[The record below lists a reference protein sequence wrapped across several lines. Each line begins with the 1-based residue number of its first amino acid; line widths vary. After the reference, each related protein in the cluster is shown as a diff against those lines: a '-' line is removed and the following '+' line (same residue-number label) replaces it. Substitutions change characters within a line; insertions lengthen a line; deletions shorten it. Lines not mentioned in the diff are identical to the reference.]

1 VQVPR
6 SLALSPT
13 PVAVSGPAWLELL
26 HAECAWV
33 LKSAEIDA
41 LVIKGPGLGQWLYP
55 EGRESV
61 DVDLLVRPRQ
71 WDGALSVLRAR
82 GFVAARGGLNPDEA
96 APHSVDLRR
105 DDATQGRHVLDLHR
119 FFPGVERD
127 PDGAF
132 EALWQRRTAGSQA
145 GMPVWLPDQP
155 SQALL
160 VALHAARGPK
170 TKTADDLERAMT
182 SLDQGQLDDLAAL
195 TQQLD
200 ASVALKA
207 GLETDPALAWTI
219 GRLRLGDVEVTR
231 YWALASRR
239 SDSMATDLE
248 RFRAMTWPERATRM
262 RHWMVPSR
270 TTMTLHDPRAAGG
283 GVALARAHVVRW
295 GQRARRLPGAVRQWQ
310 QARRGSGG

>member
-1 VQVPR
+1 MQVPR
-6 SLALSPT
+6 SLSLSPT

-26 HAECAWV
+26 HAECSWV
-33 LKSAEIDA
+33 LKRAEIDA
-41 LVIKGPGLGQWLYP
+41 LVIKGPGLGDWLYP

-71 WDGALSVLRAR
+71 WGEALTTLRAR
-82 GFVAARGGLNPDEA
+82 GFVESRGGVNPDEA

-105 DDATQGRHVLDLHR
+105 DDPTQGRHVIDLHR
-119 FFPGVERD
+119 FFPGIECD
-127 PDGAF
+127 PDEAF
-132 EALWQRRTAGSQA
+132 EALWARRSTGSQA
-145 GMPVWLPDQP
+145 GVPVCLPDQP

-170 TKTADDLERAMT
+170 SKTAADLERAMT
-182 SLDQGQLDDLAAL
+182 SLDQAQLDDLGAL
-195 TQQLD
+195 TRQLH
-200 ASVALKA
+200 ASVALRA

-239 SDSMATDLE
+239 SDSMATDFE
-248 RFRAMTWPERATRM
+248 RFRAMPWPERATRV
-262 RHWMVPSR
+262 RHWIVPSR
-270 TTMTLHDPRAAGG
+270 TTMNIHDPRVAAG

-295 GQRARRLPGAVRQWQ
+295 GKRARRLPGAVRQWQ